1 MISLRKLSE
10 YMTSLNGWIIYNGHV
25 TSSKFIDLFFNLQE
39 ICATKGLN
47 TKLVKHHELV
57 PVIEKG
63 KPILKGLYNEEKP
76 DFIIYWDKDTAL
88 ARHLEIMGF
97 KVYNSALAIKNC
109 DNKSL
114 TYQILSEYEV
124 PMPKTINAPL
134 VYPSCKITDYSFYD
148 VVEQELGYPFV
159 LKESYGS
166 FGMQVY
172 LIHNREEFLGK
183 VDELQYVPHLYQEFI
198 ESSKGRDMRLYVVGD
213 RVVASMLRSSETD
226 FRANAELGG
235 DAFAYEPTESQK
247 ELALRCAN
255 ILGVDFAGIDLL
267 FGENDEAIVCEVNSN
282 AHMKAIMKCTG
293 INVAEIIIDYIK
305 NDLIK
310 PKKKSVRHAISSDT
324 KK

>member
-1 MISLRKLSE
+1 MA
-10 YMTSLNGWIIYNGHV
+10 SLNGWIVYNGHV
-25 TSSKFIDLFFNLQE
+25 TSSKFMDLFINLQE
-39 ICATKGLN
+39 ICKSKDLN
-47 TKLVKHHELV
+47 TKLVKHHELI

-63 KPILKGLYNEEKP
+63 KPILKGKYSNEKP

-97 KVYNSALAIKNC
+97 KVYNSAEAIKNC

-134 VYPSCKITDYSFYD
+134 VYPSCKITDYTFYD
-148 VVEQELGYPFV
+148 TVEQELGYPFV

-172 LIHNREEFLGK
+172 LINNRNEFLQK
-183 VDELQYVPHLYQEFI
+183 VDQLQYAPHLYQEFI
-198 ESSKGRDMRLYVVGD
+198 ESSKGKDIRLYVVGD
-213 RVVASMLRSSETD
+213 RVVASMLRSSESD

-235 DAFAYEPTESQK
+235 SAVTYEPTESQK
-247 ELALRCAN
+247 ELALRCAK

-267 FGENDEAIVCEVNSN
+267 FGENNEPIVCEVNSN
-282 AHMKAIMKCTG
+282 AHMKAIMKCTS
-293 INVAEIIIDYIK
+293 INVAELIIDYIK
-305 NDLIK
+305 NDLMKINK
-310 PKKKSVRHAISSDT
+310 SKKAKVKVTINT
-324 KK
+324 NTLF

>member
-1 MISLRKLSE
+1 
-10 YMTSLNGWIIYNGHV
+10 MTNLNGWIVYNGHV
-25 TSSKFIDLFFNLQE
+25 TSSKFMELFLDLQE
-39 ICATKGLN
+39 ICLKKELN
-47 TKLVKHHELV
+47 TKIIKHSDLI
-57 PVIEKG
+57 PVIENG
-63 KPILKGLYNEEKP
+63 KSILKGPYSEEKP
-76 DFIIYWDKDTAL
+76 DFVIYWDKDTAL

-97 KVYNSALAIKNC
+97 KVYNSSSAIKNC

-114 TYQILSEYEV
+114 TYQILSEYEI

-134 VYPSCKITDYSFYD
+134 VYPSCRVTDTSFYD

-172 LIHNREEFLGK
+172 LINDRNEFMEK
-183 VDELQYVPHLYQEFI
+183 VKELQHTPHLYQEFI

-213 RVVASMLRSSETD
+213 KVVASMIRSSETD

-235 DAFAYEPTESQK
+235 NAAAYEPSEDQK
-247 ELALRCAN
+247 ELALRCAK

-267 FGENDEAIVCEVNSN
+267 FGENNQPIVCEVNSN

-293 INVAEIIIDYIK
+293 VNVAELIIDFIHKDLMKIK
-305 NDLIK
+305 QPLKKASIK
-310 PKKKSVRHAISSDT
+310 LK
-324 KK
+324 

>member
-1 MISLRKLSE
+1 
-10 YMTSLNGWIIYNGHV
+10 MTILNGWIVYNGHV
-25 TSSKFIDLFFNLQE
+25 TSSKFMDLFINLQE
-39 ICATKGLN
+39 LCSVKGLN
-47 TKLVKHHELV
+47 TKLIKHHELI
-57 PVIEKG
+57 PVIDKG
-63 KPILKGLYNEEKP
+63 KPILKGVYSDEKP

-97 KVYNSALAIKNC
+97 KVYNSANAIKNC

-114 TYQILSEYEV
+114 TYQILSEYEI

-134 VYPSCKITDYSFYD
+134 VYPSCKITDYTFYD

-172 LIHNREEFLGK
+172 LIQNRDEFLQK
-183 VDELQYVPHLYQEFI
+183 VEELQYAPHLYQEFI
-198 ESSKGRDMRLYVVGD
+198 ESSKGRDIRLYVVGD
-213 RVVASMLRSSETD
+213 RVVASMLRSSDTD

-235 DAFAYEPTESQK
+235 NAVAYEPTEAQK
-247 ELALRCAN
+247 QLALRCAK

-267 FGENDEAIVCEVNSN
+267 FGENGEAIVCEVNSN

-293 INVAEIIIDYIK
+293 INVAELIIDYIK
-305 NDLIK
+305 VDLLKIQK
-310 PKKKSVRHAISSDT
+310 NEKKKSVIKVPIKSE
-324 KK
+324 

>member
-1 MISLRKLSE
+1 
-10 YMTSLNGWIIYNGHV
+10 MTSLNGWIVYNGHV
-25 TSSKFIDLFFNLQE
+25 TSSKFMDLFIELQG
-39 ICATKGLN
+39 ICANKGLN
-47 TKLVKHHELV
+47 TKLIKHNELI
-57 PVIEKG
+57 PVIDKG
-63 KPILKGLYNEEKP
+63 RAILKGKYEDEKP

-114 TYQILSEYEV
+114 TYQILSEYEI

-134 VYPSCKITDYSFYD
+134 VYPSCKVNDFSFYD
-148 VVEQELGYPFV
+148 TVEQELGYPFV

-172 LIHNREEFLGK
+172 LIHNRDEFLQK
-183 VDELQYVPHLYQEFI
+183 VEELQYVPHLYQEFI
-198 ESSKGRDMRLYVVGD
+198 ETSKGRDMRLYIVGD
-213 RVVASMLRSSETD
+213 RVVASMIRSSETD

-235 DAFAYEPTESQK
+235 NAASYEPTEAQK
-247 ELALRCAN
+247 DLALRCAK

-267 FGENDEAIVCEVNSN
+267 FAENDEAIVCEVNSN

-293 INVAEIIIDYIK
+293 INVAELIIDYIK
-305 NDLIK
+305 KDLLRNNTK
-310 PKKKSVRHAISSDT
+310 EHKKSIVRLAINPE
-324 KK
+324 K